1 MRQDVSFPGFGG
13 TALHGW
19 LYLPEAAEAGPGV
32 VMAHGLSAV
41 KEMALDSY
49 AEIFC
54 AGGLAVLVCDH
65 RILRSKARKRLL
77 FPELTPQTHHS
88 MKHS

>member
-1 MRQDVSFPGFGG
+1 VRQDVTFPGFGG

-19 LYLPEAAEAGPGV
+19 LYLPETVGAAPGV

-41 KEMALDSY
+41 KEIALDGY

-54 AGGLAVLVCDH
+54 AGGLAVLVYDH
-65 RILRSKARKRLL
+65 RILRSKA
-77 FPELTPQTHHS
+77 
-88 MKHS
+88 